1 MRLEMRLSLLFFT
14 VFLAAPQLGTP
25 SRLDA
30 ELARV
35 RAQIKASV
43 PADEQAS
50 LVQRLD
56 RAEAALKAGRTYQA
70 VYLLEAA
77 YDGAAAFA
85 FTASSGAKSPEAFLR
100 KWTELGPPKPRSGGP
115 RRVPAVIDGLAEA
128 SEDRGPTTYQASR
141 PYAEDAGVNAGLYYL
156 GESYAVMDFA
166 AFVRSGSWPAG
177 GRRPAFRSIAFELAA
192 LDREMTTQYETMER
206 ANHPTYIRA
215 SAALKQARS
224 LNDRGAVEG
233 ALFEYLLSRYLFA
246 PLRGPAADATRE
258 RLDAARASLPAGEDH
273 SIAELFVQFA
283 EEGLSSDNA
292 ALRSAAAAVSAD
304 VVPAYLAAIAA
315 ARPTSTASEPKAAV
329 TITLVRW
336 PFT

>member
-1 MRLEMRLSLLFFT
+1 MRLTLLSFIVL
-14 VFLAAPQLGTP
+14 LAAPQPGTP

-30 ELARV
+30 ELVRV

-43 PADEQAS
+43 PADQQAT

-70 VYLLEAA
+70 AYLLEAA

-85 FTASSGAKSPEAFLR
+85 LTASSGVKSPEAFLE
-100 KWTELGPPKPRSGGP
+100 KWTALGPPKPRSGGP
-115 RRVPAVIDGLAEA
+115 GRVPAVIDALAEA
-128 SEDRGPTTYQASR
+128 SEDRGSATYQASR

-156 GESYAVMDFA
+156 GESYAAMDFA
-166 AFVRSGSWPAG
+166 AFVRSGSWPAV
-177 GRRPAFRSIAFELAA
+177 GRRPPFRSIALELTA

-206 ANHPTYIRA
+206 ASHPTYIRA

-224 LNDRGAVEG
+224 LNDRGAFEG

-246 PLRGPAADATRE
+246 PLRGPAGDATRE
-258 RLDAARASLPAGEDH
+258 RLDAARASLGRGEDH

-283 EEGLSSDNA
+283 EEGLASNNA
-292 ALRSAAAAVSAD
+292 DLRAGAAAVSAD
-304 VVPAYLAAIAA
+304 VVPAYLAAVAA
-315 ARPTSTASEPKAAV
+315 ARPTSTASETRAAV